1 MFVGRPLFPGSDV
14 DDQLRRIFKLLGTP
28 TEDTWT
34 GINTLPDYK
43 PFPLYQPNM
52 SLSQVV
58 PKLGNRGRDLLQRLL
73 VCNPTQRMS
82 ADDAMSHAYFSDLNP
97 TIRNDRG

>member
-1 MFVGRPLFPGSDV
+1 MS
-14 DDQLRRIFKLLGTP
+14 Q
-28 TEDTWT
+28 
-34 GINTLPDYK
+34 LPDYK

-73 VCNPTQRMS
+73 VCNPMGRMC
-82 ADDAMSHAYFSDLNP
+82 ADDAMTHQYFSDLNP
-97 TIRNDRG
+97 SIKNDRC